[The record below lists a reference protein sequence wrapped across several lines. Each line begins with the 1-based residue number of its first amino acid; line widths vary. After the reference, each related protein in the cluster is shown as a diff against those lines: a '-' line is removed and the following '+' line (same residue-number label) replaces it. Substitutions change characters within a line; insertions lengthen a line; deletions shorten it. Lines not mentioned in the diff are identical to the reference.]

1 MPSQPAL
8 STDAEEPL
16 GKMNKTKPRKLGP
29 TRLLTRKAFGQVK
42 EETNTESVLHRA
54 AVFTPRSKFSPP
66 ETSATPIPP
75 TPRHGSVYKTL
86 TNACGKAS
94 VRAGTCNPQ

>member
-8 STDAEEPL
+8 STNAEEPL

-29 TRLLTRKAFGQVK
+29 TRLLTRKAFGQSK
-42 EETNTESVLHRA
+42 KKLILSQSCTEQL
-54 AVFTPRSKFSPP
+54 FSLPSPNFRLQKHQRHPP
-66 ETSATPIPP
+66 PHPH
-75 TPRHGSVYKTL
+75 HGSVYKTL
-86 TNACGKAS
+86 TNARGKAN